1 MKGHIM
7 KNLNKFN
14 EMINKID
21 SQLYEINKIIKQYDS
36 SVKTDDLLNE
46 ILDQIESNVSFQ
58 VKNKD
63 LLKVIK
69 VKNYIL
75 K

>member
-1 MKGHIM
+1 MNTIDM
-7 KNLNKFN
+7 NKFN

-36 SVKTDDLLNE
+36 SIETNDLLNE

-69 VKNYIL
+69 VENYIL
-75 K
+75 NQ